1 MGFPWTV
8 REACQMVDLV
18 ILIIAVPLMAVI
30 GLAFLGTAI
39 LITCRDVLGLDN
51 KMTEWFDRQVG
62 TGFGLGNSRVDSSLG
77 PLLYVGLAILFAIFA
92 YWFFQY
98 GVVEPIAE
106 YLRLSGFLQPSPTV

>member
-1 MGFPWTV
+1 
-8 REACQMVDLV
+8 MVDLV

-39 LITCRDVLGLDN
+39 LITCRDVSGLDN
-51 KMTEWFDRQVG
+51 KMTTDKWVQD
-62 TGFGLGNSRVDSSLG
+62 FGLGNSRVDSSLG